1 MLIGRHRAFSRLT
14 VILLVVCPAFF
25 AACGNAAEQED
36 EAVKSDAQASSV
48 LAEINKAIRVSR
60 AISPDNLRTLQE
72 LRDRYP
78 NSAIVRQA
86 YQDALIVREDW
97 PSLES
102 FLLST
107 PAADRTR
114 EDAVL
119 LAKVYTK
126 TGKYADAAE
135 VLEPL
140 AAGNT
145 NDLEINGLLGLS
157 YFHLDR
163 TAEAGAAFDKVW
175 DRIVAEKRIDEMTM
189 RGLVYLREK
198 NLPKAL
204 EILTASYAIK
214 QDHIATNNALSRV
227 YARLGDTDKA
237 EAFRALTV
245 KGQDK
250 AVAEQYRASQTVTR
264 IVELERA
271 WKEKDY
277 SRVLQHARQMVPSS
291 QPNQRAV
298 LYQYIYEASKA
309 LGDEPG
315 AQQARA
321 EIQKLQQQKQ

>member
-1 MLIGRHRAFSRLT
+1 MLGDNEPLYLARA
-14 VILLVVCPAFF
+14 
-25 AACGNAAEQED
+25 
-36 EAVKSDAQASSV
+36 
-48 LAEINKAIRVSR
+48 LAEINKSIRVTR
-60 AISPDNLRTLQE
+60 AVSPDNFRALRG
-72 LRDRYP
+72 LRDKYP
-78 NSAIVRQA
+78 NSTIVRRA
-86 YQDALIVREDW
+86 YQDALIIREDW

-102 FLLST
+102 LLLSM
-107 PAADRTR
+107 PAAESTR
-114 EDAVL
+114 EDTVL

-126 TGKYADAAE
+126 TGKYANAVE

-140 AAGNT
+140 AAR
-145 NDLEINGLLGLS
+145 DPIDFELNGLLGLS
-157 YFHLDR
+157 YFHLDQ
-163 TAEAGAAFDKVW
+163 TAEAGAAFDRIW
-175 DRIVAEKRIDEMTM
+175 DRIVAERRIDEMTM
-189 RGLVYLREK
+189 RGLIYLRQE

-204 EILTASYAIK
+204 EVLTASYAIK

-237 EAFRALTV
+237 EVFRALTV
-245 KGQDK
+245 KGQDD

-309 LGDEPG
+309 MGDEAG
-315 AQQARA
+315 AQHALA
-321 EIQKLQQQKQ
+321 EIQKLQQQKP